1 MPDDLK
7 ISAMTPITGANIA
20 ADDVIPVVDVSTS
33 TNRNITRDEYLS
45 EVKRVIFSRTNY
57 DAAPEE
63 GVLTWDADEKTLS
76 LGLNGG
82 DTVLQIGQESHIR
95 VRNNSGA
102 LIANGTVV
110 MQVGTIGNSGRLTIA
125 KAVADGSVDGHRILG
140 ITTEDIANGADG
152 LVTNF
157 GKVRQINTTAF
168 SDGAVLYANPAV
180 PGGMTATRPAHPNAV
195 VVVAFVVH
203 SHSSGTLFVHPSYES
218 QPEMVTLTGTQTL
231 TNKTIN
237 LASNTLVA
245 TSAQLRA
252 ALTDETGTGAAVFAG
267 SPALTGTPTA
277 PTAAQGTNTT
287 QVATTEFATATAAA
301 QAALY
306 AGPRVDTFAQLV
318 ALTSVDVAVG
328 QYVQVRSLGAW
339 YRRVVTG
346 GMIGPAS
353 TVVAVLD
360 FDVMP
365 GADGYDVRA
374 WGAAGD
380 GVADDTIAIRAA
392 LVMANAKRVIGLAAT
407 ILHAGATVVIPPLS
421 YTLTSIVATLP
432 VNCHLRAAGA
442 RFIVPAAYAGEVM
455 RLGDDRPTYN
465 LAGAKIETPDVYKPT
480 GSGIVTG
487 SVGIRT
493 VNCNKCRITYG
504 RVSYFDYN
512 LHFGGIGDGTVY
524 CDLYIGQLNYGNH
537 LLHIVP
543 GSGGWFNANTI
554 HGGNMRLGGSRVAGQ
569 SHVYIDGL
577 TSTAVVGNIFIAPAY
592 EGDGAEYIIDAK
604 GAYGNVWKSVYYET
618 GAASRA
624 VTVSGDTITRVGH
637 GFVVGDMLMFSASV
651 LPTGM
656 FDVTPYWVVATP
668 NADTFKVSQSRSG
681 AAVTFGSSGTSVV
694 TYLQGRCRFDG
705 TTSLC
710 LNNRIETRFS
720 PPSVLLDY
728 IQVGQAQ
735 NNGEDSFD
743 YLARTINTVTDY
755 PIFRGRQK
763 RATTSTR
770 AVFAAYPAAID
781 PEAQPGLWSVG
792 LSDRGVMFA
801 SNTGAEIGRITNTA
815 GILQYEG
822 ADNGVT
828 AEIPSGFRSP
838 SYTTLGTSS
847 VPANGR
853 FLTTIT
859 VTGAAVGDYV
869 VPMTASALP
878 DGIAIAWARVSA
890 ANTVQF
896 CFHNWTGSP
905 IDIVGAQIKAL
916 VYRTFY

>member
-1 MPDDLK
+1 MALEPIRPKDLPPSVTVYATDRIPSDDGVNVGGALPVQ
-7 ISAMTPITGANIA
+7 IVDAGAPVPSEATAIAGIDNVSRMTPFLTRAVLNDETAPSVLLAQAWAESPSPPIPGSKSSKTWAGESA
-20 ADDVIPVVDVSTS
+20 AS
-33 TNRNITRDEYLS
+33 
-45 EVKRVIFSRTNY
+45 
-57 DAAPEE
+57 
-63 GVLTWDADEKTLS
+63 
-76 LGLNGG
+76 
-82 DTVLQIGQESHIR
+82 
-95 VRNNSGA
+95 
-102 LIANGTVV
+102 
-110 MQVGTIGNSGRLTIA
+110 
-125 KAVADGSVDGHRILG
+125 AVA
-140 ITTEDIANGADG
+140 
-152 LVTNF
+152 
-157 GKVRQINTTAF
+157 
-168 SDGAVLYANPAV
+168 
-180 PGGMTATRPAHPNAV
+180 
-195 VVVAFVVH
+195 
-203 SHSSGTLFVHPSYES
+203 
-218 QPEMVTLTGTQTL
+218 
-231 TNKTIN
+231 
-237 LASNTLVA
+237 
-245 TSAQLRA
+245 
-252 ALTDETGTGAAVFAG
+252 
-267 SPALTGTPTA
+267 
-277 PTAAQGTNTT
+277 
-287 QVATTEFATATAAA
+287 
-301 QAALY
+301 AALY
-306 AGPRVDTFAQLV
+306 DGPRVDTFAQLV
-318 ALTSVDVAVG
+318 ALTSANVAVG

-339 YRRVVTG
+339 YRRVTSG

-374 WGAAGD
+374 WGAVGD
-380 GVADDTIAIRAA
+380 GVTDDTVAIRAA
-392 LVMANAKRVIGLAAT
+392 LVMANAKRVIGLAST

-421 YTLTSIVATLP
+421 YSLTSISATLP

-455 RLGDDRPTYN
+455 RVGDDRPTYN
-465 LAGAKIETPDVYKPT
+465 LAGAKIELPDVYKPT

-487 SVGIRT
+487 SVGVRT

-504 RVSYFDYN
+504 RVSYFDNN
-512 LHFGGIGDGTVY
+512 LHFGGIGEGTVY
-524 CDLYIGQLNYGNH
+524 CDLYIGQVNYGNH

-554 HGGNMRLGGSRVAGQ
+554 HGGNLRLGGSRVAGQ

-577 TSTAVVGNIFIAPAY
+577 TSTAIVGNIFIAPAY

-604 GAYGNVWKSVYYET
+604 GAYGNVWKSLYYET

-668 NADTFKVSQSRSG
+668 TADTFKVSQSRG
-681 AAVTFGSSGTSVV
+681 GTAVTFGSSGTSVV

-728 IQVGQAQ
+728 INVSLAT

-743 YLARTINTVTDY
+743 YLARTINTLTDY

-763 RATTSTR
+763 RATVSTR

-781 PEAQPGLWSVG
+781 PEAQPNLWSVG
-792 LSDRGVMFA
+792 LSDRGLVFA
-801 SNTGAEIGRITNTA
+801 NSVGAEVGRLTNNTF
-815 GILQYEG
+815 GTLQYE
-822 ADNGVT
+822 ANDNAVI

-838 SYTTLGTSS
+838 SLTTLGTSS

-869 VPMTASALP
+869 VPLTYSALP

-905 IDIVGAQIKAL
+905 IDIAGAQIKAL
-916 VYRTFY
+916 VYRTAL

>member
-1 MPDDLK
+1 MALEPIRPKDLPPSVTVYATDRIPSDDGVTVGGALPVQ
-7 ISAMTPITGANIA
+7 IVDAGAPVPSEATAIAGIDNVSRMTPFL
-20 ADDVIPVVDVSTS
+20 
-33 TNRNITRDEYLS
+33 TR
-45 EVKRVIFSRTNY
+45 
-57 DAAPEE
+57 
-63 GVLTWDADEKTLS
+63 
-76 LGLNGG
+76 
-82 DTVLQIGQESHIR
+82 
-95 VRNNSGA
+95 
-102 LIANGTVV
+102 
-110 MQVGTIGNSGRLTIA
+110 
-125 KAVADGSVDGHRILG
+125 
-140 ITTEDIANGADG
+140 
-152 LVTNF
+152 
-157 GKVRQINTTAF
+157 
-168 SDGAVLYANPAV
+168 AVLNNEIAPSVLLAQAWAESPTPPI
-180 PGGMTATRPAHPNAV
+180 PG
-195 VVVAFVVH
+195 
-203 SHSSGTLFVHPSYES
+203 SESS
-218 QPEMVTLTGTQTL
+218 
-231 TNKTIN
+231 KTW
-237 LASNTLVA
+237 AGQAEVFRD
-245 TSAQLRA
+245 QA
-252 ALTDETGTGAAVFAG
+252 AI
-267 SPALTGTPTA
+267 S
-277 PTAAQGTNTT
+277 
-287 QVATTEFATATAAA
+287 AA

-306 AGPRVDTFAQLV
+306 DGPKVDTFAELV
-318 ALTSVDVAVG
+318 ALTAANVAVG
-328 QYVQVRSLGAW
+328 QYVQVRSIGAW
-339 YRRVVTG
+339 YKRVASG

-365 GADGYDVRA
+365 GEDGYDVRA
-374 WGAAGD
+374 WGAVGD
-380 GVADDTIAIRAA
+380 GVTDDTVAIRAA
-392 LVMANAKRVIGLAAT
+392 LVMANAKRVIGLAST

-421 YTLTSIVATLP
+421 YALTSIAATLP
-432 VNCHLRAAGA
+432 VNCHLQAAGA

-480 GSGIVTG
+480 GSAIVGG
-487 SVGIRT
+487 SVGVRT
-493 VNCNKCRITYG
+493 VNCNMCRITYG
-504 RVSYFDYN
+504 RVSYFDNN
-512 LHFGGIGDGTVY
+512 LHFGGIGEGTVY
-524 CDLYIGQLNYGNH
+524 CQLYLGQLNYGNH
-537 LLHIVP
+537 LMHIVP

-569 SHVYIDGL
+569 SHVYIDGI

-604 GAYGNVWKSVYYET
+604 GAYGNVWKSLYYET
-618 GAASRA
+618 GATSRA

-668 NADTFKVSQSRSG
+668 TADTFKVSQSRGG

-705 TTSLC
+705 TTGLC

-743 YLARTINTVTDY
+743 YLARTINTLTDY

-763 RATTSTR
+763 RVTTSTR

-792 LSDRGVMFA
+792 LSDRGFMFA

-822 ADNGVT
+822 ADNGVV

-838 SYTTLGTSS
+838 SYTVLGTSS

-869 VPMTASALP
+869 VPMTGNALP